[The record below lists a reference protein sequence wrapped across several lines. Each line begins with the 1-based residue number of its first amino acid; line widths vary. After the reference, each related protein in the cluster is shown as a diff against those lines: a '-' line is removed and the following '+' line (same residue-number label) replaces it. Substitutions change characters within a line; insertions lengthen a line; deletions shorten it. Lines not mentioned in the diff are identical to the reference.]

1 MNFEEWLERN
11 QYDIDFGNDTIDLMK
26 IAYIEAFKQ
35 SIHVI
40 INCDMYGH
48 EAVVKLNKMI
58 EESE

>member
-35 SIHVI
+35 SIQVI
-40 INCDMYGH
+40 IDCDMCGN
-48 EAVVKLNKMI
+48 EAAIKLNKLI
-58 EESE
+58 EDSE